1 MAATP
6 IKLKKRS
13 ENFSMDEILFIVEEV
28 EKYSDI
34 ITAKQSN
41 LITNAKKAAAW
52 QKVVDAVNSRGGVIR
67 TVDQVRERYRKACS
81 KAKGERIAQ
90 KQHRFKT
97 GGGPPPPAIDAIS
110 EKILLLNDNAPNFVG
125 IDGGVEVGG
134 LVITEMPESDA
145 DPCTSHAQEDLS
157 TFAEPQ
163 IISIKENTASDYATT
178 TATVELPENL
188 RGTSVTYDLVISE
201 KGTEIRN
208 QKKTVRKRK
217 SEGSIGIE
225 DLQRQVL
232 REDLV
237 RIREETALIRTQK
250 QKVDLEILKLKLELA
265 SMQRENEM

>member
-6 IKLKKRS
+6 SNNIKLKKRS

-97 GGGPPPPAIDAIS
+97 GGGPPPPATDAIS

-163 IISIKENTASDYATT
+163 IISIKENTASD
-178 TATVELPENL
+178 
-188 RGTSVTYDLVISE
+188 
-201 KGTEIRN
+201 
-208 QKKTVRKRK
+208 
-217 SEGSIGIE
+217 
-225 DLQRQVL
+225 
-232 REDLV
+232 
-237 RIREETALIRTQK
+237 
-250 QKVDLEILKLKLELA
+250 
-265 SMQRENEM
+265 

>member
-188 RGTSVTYDLVISE
+188 RE